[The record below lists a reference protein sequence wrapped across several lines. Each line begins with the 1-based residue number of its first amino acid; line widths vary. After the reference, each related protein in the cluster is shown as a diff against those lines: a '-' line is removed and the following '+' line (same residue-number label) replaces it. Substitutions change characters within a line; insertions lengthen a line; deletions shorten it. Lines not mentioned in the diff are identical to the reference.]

1 MAELMTLYWHPLYRS
16 VRVIWLIKE
25 MGVEEDFRLIRY
37 KKNLDAAA
45 VAAFRRDV
53 HPHGTIPALVVPG
66 EGSVLESGAMTMY
79 LADRYKKLLPDPK
92 YLKDYYDFI
101 VYANTTLDE
110 LMEFFCDMWLLKFVE
125 TEERQARMRDKLN
138 TCFDYLSTRLEGR
151 DFLCGD
157 KLTAADCV
165 LGYNIYIFAVLRD
178 GELLQNHPRIRRYYD
193 HFRTRSAFQ
202 ETTRDDESYL
212 NTLNR

>member
-1 MAELMTLYWHPLYRS
+1 MAELMTLYWHPLFRS

-37 KKNLDAAA
+37 KPNTDAAA
-45 VAAFRRDV
+45 NIAYRRDV

-66 EGSVLESGAMTMY
+66 EGTVLESGAINMY

-110 LMEFFCDMWLLKFVE
+110 LLEFFYDMWLMKVVE
-125 TEERQARMRDKLN
+125 TEERQAKMRDKLN
-138 TCFDYLSTRLEGR
+138 TCLDYLSTRLEGR

-165 LGYNIYIFAVLRD
+165 LGYDIYIYAVLRD
-178 GELLQNHPRIRRYYD
+178 GELLQNHPRIRKYYD
-193 HFRTRSAFQ
+193 RLKSRSAFQ
-202 ETTRDDESYL
+202 ETIREDYSYL
-212 NTLNR
+212 SSFKR